1 MVLLVVLGIGVLL
14 MVSALKDFWGA
25 RRKRGSVAVFF
36 LTFILDA
43 QAAERVVRIASRA
56 VVFVIG
62 SGLVALAALGLWN
75 YLAVQRRTLEV
86 PPPTVQTRVPVKP
99 DELRSP
105 CNQKA
110 ELYRKIQD
118 QLPHAGR
125 RSKRCF
131 GAMAREVSA

>member
-1 MVLLVVLGIGVLL
+1 

-43 QAAERVVRIASRA
+43 QTAERVVRMASRA

-75 YLAVQRRTLEV
+75 FLVSERSVAAMPRALAETKSE
-86 PPPTVQTRVPVKP
+86 
-99 DELRSP
+99 
-105 CNQKA
+105 
-110 ELYRKIQD
+110 
-118 QLPHAGR
+118 
-125 RSKRCF
+125 
-131 GAMAREVSA
+131 